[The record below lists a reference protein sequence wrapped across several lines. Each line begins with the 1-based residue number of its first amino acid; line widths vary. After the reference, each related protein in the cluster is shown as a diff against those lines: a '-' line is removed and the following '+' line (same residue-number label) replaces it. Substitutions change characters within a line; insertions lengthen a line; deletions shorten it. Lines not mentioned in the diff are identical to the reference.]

1 MIFADFVEKPIRR
14 LAVFGLAGIVI
25 SIITANPATAKS
37 CRLDIANAQVEVQT
51 YEGPT
56 RTNNGHSS
64 PQLAAKFGGHG
75 KTRKKSGWVTRGL
88 TKTSLESRIEVGI
101 QYIKIGKNQ
110 VCVGLKDVTAR
121 IGYSHFQVYVARD
134 LRPGSCEYRTTLDHE
149 QAHVAI
155 YKDQLRQFASRF
167 EHRLERVAASLKPI
181 VSRSANAGH
190 SYFLGKIR
198 SEFQQVYRQFDRETD
213 RRQGRL
219 DTPENYRREQALCPP
234 NTQGQLR

>member
-1 MIFADFVEKPIRR
+1 MIFANFAEKPITRVVV
-14 LAVFGLAGIVI
+14 LGLGGLLVHLF
-25 SIITANPATAKS
+25 TVNPVAAKS
-37 CRLDIANAQVEVQT
+37 CQLNIPNAQVEVKT
-51 YEGPT
+51 FEGPT
-56 RTNNGHSS
+56 RSNNGHSS

-110 VCVGLKDVTAR
+110 FCIGLKNVAAE
-121 IGYSHFQVYVARD
+121 IGFKHFQVYVARD
-134 LRPGSCEYRTTLDHE
+134 LKPGSCEYRTTLDHE

-155 YKDQLRQFASRF
+155 YKDQLRQFAPRF
-167 EHRLERVAASLKPI
+167 EQRLERVAASLKPI
-181 VSRSANAGH
+181 VSRTANAGH
-190 SYFLGKIR
+190 SYYLNKIR
-198 SEFQQVYRQFDRETD
+198 GEFQQVYRQFNRETD

-234 NTQGQLR
+234 NPERRLR